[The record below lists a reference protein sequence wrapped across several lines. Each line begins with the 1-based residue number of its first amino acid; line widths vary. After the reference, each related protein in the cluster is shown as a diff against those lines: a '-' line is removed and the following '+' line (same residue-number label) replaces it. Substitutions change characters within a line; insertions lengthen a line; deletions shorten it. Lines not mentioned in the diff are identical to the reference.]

1 MEPTSLATDI
11 LAAAMD
17 AVIIMD
23 AVGRVLYW
31 NPAAERLFG
40 IAADQVIGRD
50 LADLLIPPDQRERH
64 RAGLARAAAGRPGA
78 ILGRRFE
85 VAGLAPD
92 GTSVPVELTVTRVE
106 RLGRTLFVGYLRDIT
121 ERRRAIAELRDSRRR
136 LVTVSDETRR
146 RLEHDL
152 HDGAQQQL
160 VAAAMSISAA
170 GTVLDQDALAAR
182 TLISRAGDQIQEAI
196 TGLRE
201 LARGLHP
208 DILSRRGLPGAV
220 PDLARRSGIVV
231 DIGDLETGRL
241 PADVEVAAYYVL
253 AESLTNAAKHG
264 ARRARIEVVVREAE
278 TFGEQRLLVL
288 SVSDDGPGGAEPA
301 GRQPAGWPAPV
312 RRAFHSQAML
322 LAIGRMTAA
331 SFQ

>member
-1 MEPTSLATDI
+1 M
-11 LAAAMD
+11 
-17 AVIIMD
+17 
-23 AVGRVLYW
+23 
-31 NPAAERLFG
+31 
-40 IAADQVIGRD
+40 
-50 LADLLIPPDQRERH
+50 
-64 RAGLARAAAGRPGA
+64 
-78 ILGRRFE
+78 
-85 VAGLAPD
+85 
-92 GTSVPVELTVTRVE
+92 
-106 RLGRTLFVGYLRDIT
+106 
-121 ERRRAIAELRDSRRR
+121 
-136 LVTVSDETRR
+136 
-146 RLEHDL
+146 
-152 HDGAQQQL
+152 
-160 VAAAMSISAA
+160 
-170 GTVLDQDALAAR
+170 
-182 TLISRAGDQIQEAI
+182 
-196 TGLRE
+196 
-201 LARGLHP
+201 
-208 DILSRRGLPGAV
+208 

-264 ARRARIEVVVREAE
+264 ARRARIEVVVRDAE